1 MKINST
7 VLLSGALIAAG
18 LVALIV
24 RSQLAGAPVMQ
35 QAQAPAP
42 TPVEKTAVLVTARD
56 LSPGEFLD
64 GSAVR
69 WEETDK
75 PVSRNFYFVRGKD
88 EESQLYGATLREKI
102 PAGTLLNNNSVVRP
116 GEPGFIAAVLRPGM
130 RAISI
135 PTSVVASNYGLVSAG
150 DHVDIIL
157 TLRREDE
164 QTLAPTSQQ
173 PIIPPVVGAQTVSRN
188 MRLLALNNQ
197 TDPNT
202 NVRPRQDIDGTAPA
216 ANTSQSSRQRLPIY
230 QSITVEA
237 TPQQAEV
244 LTVAKEV
251 GLLQLALRSSA
262 DTAATT
268 DAQPVTVT
276 TLKDATRIYS
286 QMMSGNQQ
294 VKAYRGGDKVD
305 VRQFPAR

>member
-7 VLLSGALIAAG
+7 FLLSGALIAAG

-56 LSPGEFLD
+56 LSPGEFID

-75 PVSRNFYFVRGKD
+75 AVSRTFFFVRGKD

-102 PAGTLLNNNSVVRP
+102 PAGTPLNNNSIVRSS
-116 GEPGFIAAVLRPGM
+116 EPGFIAAVLRPGM

-157 TLRREDE
+157 SLRREDE
-164 QTLAPTSQQ
+164 IVQAPTAQNPVPP
-173 PIIPPVVGAQTVSRN
+173 PIVGAQTIARN
-188 MRLLALNNQ
+188 IRVLALNNQ
-197 TDPNT
+197 TDANSNT
-202 NVRPRQDIDGTAPA
+202 RPRQDIDAS
-216 ANTSQSSRQRLPIY
+216 TSAQNGPQGRQRAPLY

-251 GLLQLALRSSA
+251 GMLQMAQRSSLETA
-262 DTAATT
+262 DDSGETSSK
-268 DAQPVTVT
+268 VT
-276 TLKDATRIYS
+276 TLKDTTGIYS
-286 QMMSGNQQ
+286 GMVNSGHQVKTFRGNQAD
-294 VKAYRGGDKVD
+294 VK
-305 VRQFPAR
+305 QFPAR

>member
-56 LSPGEFLD
+56 LSPGEFID

-75 PVSRNFYFVRGKD
+75 PVSRTFYFVRGKD
-88 EESQLYGATLREKI
+88 EESQLYGATLRENI
-102 PAGTLLNNNSVVRP
+102 PAGTPLNNNSIVRSS
-116 GEPGFIAAVLRPGM
+116 EPGFIAAVLRPGM

-157 TLRREDE
+157 SLRREDE
-164 QTLAPTSQQ
+164 IAQTPTAQN
-173 PIIPPVVGAQTVSRN
+173 PVPPPVVGAQTIARN
-188 MRLLALNNQ
+188 IRVLALNNQ
-197 TDPNT
+197 TDANSNT
-202 NVRPRQDIDGTAPA
+202 RPRQDIDASASAQNG
-216 ANTSQSSRQRLPIY
+216 SQGRQRAPLY

-251 GLLQLALRSSA
+251 GLLQMAQRSSQETA
-262 DTAATT
+262 DDSGETRSK
-268 DAQPVTVT
+268 VT
-276 TLKDATRIYS
+276 TLKDTTGIYS
-286 QMMSGNQQ
+286 GMVNSGHQ
-294 VKAYRGGDKVD
+294 VKTFRGSQAD
-305 VRQFPAR
+305 VTQFPAR